1 MLFLSFLQCLQ
12 CCCNLLVS
20 YRSLC
25 YYFTFF
31 KDLLS
36 CSERVQCVGA
46 FDKMLG
52 HSGEGWKYQRFAFVE
67 VGSNMSR
74 ETNLPS
80 SKGTANAV
88 PS

>member
-1 MLFLSFLQCLQ
+1 
-12 CCCNLLVS
+12 
-20 YRSLC
+20 
-25 YYFTFF
+25 
-31 KDLLS
+31 
-36 CSERVQCVGA
+36 
-46 FDKMLG
+46 MLG